1 VGENVQADRE
11 AGADCRPTGLPAEG
25 VAANP
30 FASAWLT
37 RVGEV
42 GREPM
47 DDLLQF
53 LLFFGGWI
61 VLQRWI
67 LPKAGVP
74 S

>member
-1 VGENVQADRE
+1 
-11 AGADCRPTGLPAEG
+11 
-25 VAANP
+25 
-30 FASAWLT
+30 
-37 RVGEV
+37 
-42 GREPM
+42 M
-47 DDLLQF
+47 HDLLQF

>member
-1 VGENVQADRE
+1 
-11 AGADCRPTGLPAEG
+11 
-25 VAANP
+25 
-30 FASAWLT
+30 
-37 RVGEV
+37 
-42 GREPM
+42 M

-53 LLFFGGWI
+53 ILFFGGWI

>member
-1 VGENVQADRE
+1 
-11 AGADCRPTGLPAEG
+11 
-25 VAANP
+25 
-30 FASAWLT
+30 
-37 RVGEV
+37 
-42 GREPM
+42 M

-53 LLFFGGWI
+53 LLFFAGWI